1 LANAICDPEKEVLIG
16 AIDISPEPSKSKNCI
31 VAQSFATKT
40 ISKRRE
46 LLEFYCETTMNE
58 ILGLMK
64 PGKRKDLATKFW
76 KIVIQFVQFLVAGR
90 EIDPRTDMKMLLQ
103 LDAVCRNVTVVIKK
117 PGRQGINKKLND
129 KIQNSP
135 RMIREL
141 IKNKNPTN
149 PC

>member
-1 LANAICDPEKEVLIG
+1 
-16 AIDISPEPSKSKNCI
+16 
-31 VAQSFATKT
+31 
-40 ISKRRE
+40 
-46 LLEFYCETTMNE
+46 MNE

-103 LDAVCRNVTVVIKK
+103 LDAVCKNVTVVIKK

-149 PC
+149 PCWEMSQLIKEQRKIASKIWFLAKFLYFERKSVKIQKKVFVFD